1 MGRRRCIRLG
11 FLMLFFIL
19 RQFDN
24 RRLDLVQFVRIDNV
38 TRRSSIGVLRI
49 EATVA
54 ASICLSVLVNN

>member
-1 MGRRRCIRLG
+1 MG
-11 FLMLFFIL
+11 FLILFFIL